1 MTSEERSGRVA
12 AGTSVEVAYTRLR
25 ASILSGDY
33 QPGTPLRQQELSN
46 ELGVSLIPVR
56 EALRQLT
63 VERLVD
69 SVPNKGSRVAPI
81 SSADLN
87 DVYTTRFLL
96 EQEALRLA
104 WPRLTSD
111 VLAELRRINTR
122 LIDEVNRENPEFYE
136 IHRALHFT
144 IYEQS
149 QSPWL
154 LHIIEILWSHTERYR
169 RLAAQLKSFVD
180 VGDDLHSKVLDAIEE
195 GDEVG
200 AADSL
205 RNDLNR
211 TVTLITNVY
220 AEDQT
225 PFASPLS

>member
-1 MTSEERSGRVA
+1 MTRGERIGRVA
-12 AGTSVEVAYTRLR
+12 SGTSVEVAYTRLR
-25 ASILSGDY
+25 TAILSGDY
-33 QPGTPLRQQELSN
+33 QPGTPLRHQELSN
-46 ELGVSLIPVR
+46 ELGVSLIPIR
-56 EALRQLT
+56 EALRRLE

-81 SSADLN
+81 STADLN
-87 DVYTTRFLL
+87 DVYATRFLL

-111 VLAELRRINTR
+111 VLTELRRLNDR
-122 LIDEVNRENPEFYE
+122 LVDEVSRENPEFYE

-169 RLAAQLKSFVD
+169 RLAAHLKPFVD
-180 VGDDLHSKVLDAIEE
+180 VGGDLHHKVLDAIEA
-195 GDEVG
+195 GDEIG
-200 AADSL
+200 AADGL

-211 TVTLITNVY
+211 TAKLITNVY
-220 AEDQT
+220 GDSNVEIAG
-225 PFASPLS
+225 